1 MPRTKKKTTASA
13 LGRPEDLPGIIGACQ
28 LGKQYGRGNPTTNKP
43 IWESRQATQDSMLS
57 FCFSLKLRSIVHCF
71 AGLCPN
77 VFYFGKDLLFVDC
90 ATLHH
95 KTDVV
100 DR

>member
-1 MPRTKKKTTASA
+1 MPMTKKRPTANA
-13 LGRPEDLPGIIGACQ
+13 LGRPEDLPGIISARR
-28 LGKQYGRGNPTTNKP
+28 LGEHYGRGNPTTNKP
-43 IWESRQATQDSMLS
+43 IRESWQATQEAMLS

-71 AGLCPN
+71 ARLCPN

-95 KTDVV
+95 QTDVG